1 MRNKLIIGGGLALIF
16 VLYIPFFIFGE
27 NSYLGSPAD
36 YLDSNTVWLKILSES
51 GLTFSSNGTPL
62 PNIENQ
68 YRVSYGNE
76 LDFIYILFNI
86 FSPFYALVI
95 NSLLIC
101 ITGYWSLMRLG
112 KYIAPKIDT
121 LLLALIS
128 LTFAL
133 LNFWQFGGISTAGAP
148 LIVLIFLK
156 LLRRQRVHLLYYAF
170 TAFYILYSSFIV
182 YGMFLIFLLLICA
195 LYSSIIKKKIE
206 VSAFVFVFLL
216 GAGYLVTNY
225 RFILETLQP
234 TFVSNRNIGI
244 AGELIWDIGLKTVFE
259 RFWTEN
265 GSHAP
270 ARHQLMIISFFIYC
284 LISFFLPLKNIRKV
298 ILLFCLI
305 VFTCIFSYFNINM
318 IPEIIKALKLD
329 FLYGLTLY
337 RFYFFN
343 GLVWYIIMIFIL
355 EDFSKMDKKPIT
367 IVAALI
373 IFANLYTVLR
383 INIPYQNIRHSFR
396 EHYFSFKDYYMNE
409 EFEKISKLLPKD
421 KSKYRIISYG
431 FDPAAAQYH
440 GFYTADGYFPYYE
453 KSYKKKFRSLISP
466 ILSKNP
472 DLMGKYDGY
481 MSQNFVFVDNFVIGQ
496 QILQKYSKQPKEL
509 MIDKNAAEELSVD
522 YIISSIPLTNDYLV
536 LENSISSKYWGRI
549 YIYNFTN
556 D

>member
-1 MRNKLIIGGGLALIF
+1 MRNKLIFGGGMVLILI
-16 VLYIPFFIFGE
+16 LYIPFFIFGE

-51 GLTFSSNGTPL
+51 GMSFSSNGTPL

-76 LDFIYILFNI
+76 LDFIYLLFKILT
-86 FSPFYALVI
+86 PFYALVI
-95 NSLLIC
+95 NSLIIC
-101 ITGYWSLMRLG
+101 ITGYFSLFTLG

-121 LLLALIS
+121 LFLVLIS
-128 LTFAL
+128 ITFSV

-156 LLRRQRVHLLYYAF
+156 LLCRQRVHFLYYAF
-170 TAFYILYSSFIV
+170 ATFYILYSSFIV
-182 YGMFLIFLLLICA
+182 YGMFLIFLLVICA

-225 RFILETLQP
+225 RFILETLHP
-234 TFVSNRNIGI
+234 SFVSNRNIGI
-244 AGELIWDIGLKTVFE
+244 AGEMIWDTGVKTVFE

-270 ARHQLMIISFFIYC
+270 ARHQFMIFSFFIYC
-284 LISFFLPLKNIRKV
+284 LVSFFLPLKNIRKV

-305 VFTCIFSYFNINM
+305 LFTCIFSYFNINM

-343 GLVWYIIMIFIL
+343 GLLWYIIMIFIL
-355 EDFSKMDKKPIT
+355 EDFSRINKKPLT
-367 IVAALI
+367 IVTTLF
-373 IFANLYTVLR
+373 IFVNLYTVLR
-383 INIPYQNIRHSFR
+383 INISYQNIRHSFR
-396 EHYFSFKDYYMNE
+396 EYYFSFKDYYMHE
-409 EFEKISKLLPKD
+409 EFEKISKLLPED
-421 KSKYRIISYG
+421 KTRYRVISYG

-440 GFYTADGYFPYYE
+440 GYYTADGYFPYYE
-453 KSYKKKFRSLISP
+453 KSYKQKFRKLITP
-466 ILSKNP
+466 ILNKNT
-472 DLMGKYDGY
+472 DLQIKYDAY
-481 MSQNFVFVDNFVIGQ
+481 MSQNFVFTDGFRIGEQ
-496 QILQKYSKQPKEL
+496 VLQKYSKKPKEL
-509 MIDKNAAEELSVD
+509 EIDKAAADDLEIKYILST
-522 YIISSIPLTNDYLV
+522 IPLTNSYLE
-536 LENSISSKYWGRI
+536 LHNEISSKYWKKI
-549 YIYNFTN
+549 YIYNFK
-556 D
+556 